1 MSDRGTPNDSNGNV
15 FRSKEWRSPLT
26 HSTSDEILAKRKL
39 FTANVALVNRQVIA
53 ERERLAAIAEEQASG
68 E

>member
-1 MSDRGTPNDSNGNV
+1 MSDRGTPNDKHGNV
-15 FRSKEWRSPLT
+15 FGSKEWRSPLT
-26 HSTSDEILAKRKL
+26 GSTSVEILAKRKL
-39 FTANVALVNRQVIA
+39 FEENVALVNRQVIA

>member
-1 MSDRGTPNDSNGNV
+1 MSDRGTPNDKHGNE
-15 FRSKEWRSPLT
+15 FGSKKWRSPLT
-26 HSTSDEILAKRKL
+26 FSTSVEILAKRKL
-39 FTANVALVNRQVIA
+39 FEQNVSLVNRQVIA